1 MQAVQTMQAVPLLH
15 RRRPD
20 SIFARQNG
28 KPISTQRFL
37 TDVLSLAETLPANP
51 YVLNLCADRYR
62 FTVVFSAAMLR
73 GQISL
78 LPPNHTPDL
87 INRLKQLYPG
97 LYCVTDGADGH
108 ATLQTIFYPDLPGM
122 DLPGIDLPGINLP
135 TPEMPEIPAA
145 QVAAIVFTS
154 GSTGDPMP
162 NEKTWGAVSRS
173 VTVEAMRLG
182 IYNRGDLTLLGT
194 VPAQHMYGFES
205 TVLIALQGG
214 VILHAAK
221 PFFPADISASLAEI
235 PGPRALVTTPVHLRA
250 LVTNRTALPQ
260 LDLIVCATAP
270 LSRELAVQAE
280 ELFGA
285 PLQEVYGFTEAGQV
299 ASRRTTITDEWQTF
313 DGLTLRQKGETA
325 YVSGGHVVGELPLN
339 DITELHS
346 DTTFLLLGRTADLIN
361 IAGKRTSLASLNH
374 HLNSID
380 GVKDGV
386 FFMPEEK
393 NTGETPRLTAFA
405 VAAELSGSEIMNA
418 LRQRMDAIFLPR
430 PLHIVDSLPRNSTG
444 KLTRASL
451 EKLFLQYDKGQK
463 CD

>member
-1 MQAVQTMQAVPLLH
+1 MPSVPLLH
-15 RRRPD
+15 NRRPD
-20 SIFARQNG
+20 SIFAWQDG
-28 KPISTQRFL
+28 KPISTLRFL
-37 TDVLSLAETLPANP
+37 TDVQSLAEKLPENP

-62 FTVVFSAAMLR
+62 FAVVFSAAMLR

-87 INRLKQLYPG
+87 IKRLGQHYPG
-97 LYCVTDGADGH
+97 LYCLTDGADGL
-108 ATLQTIFYPDLPGM
+108 AALQTFFYPDLSGV
-122 DLPGIDLPGINLP
+122 NP
-135 TPEMPEIPAA
+135 TKPAMPEIPAT

-162 NEKTWGAVSRS
+162 NEKTWGAVCRS

-205 TVLIALQGG
+205 TVLIAMQGG
-214 VILHAAK
+214 VSLHAAK
-221 PFFPADISASLAEI
+221 PFFPADISELLQEI

-250 LVTNRTALPQ
+250 LITSKTALPK
-260 LDLIVCATAP
+260 LELIVCATAP

-280 ELFGA
+280 EVFGA
-285 PLQEVYGFTEAGQV
+285 PLQEIYGFTEAGQI
-299 ASRRTTITDEWQTF
+299 ASRRTAATEEWQTF
-313 DGLTLRQKGETA
+313 DGLALRKEGDVA
-325 YVSGGHVVGELPLN
+325 FVSGGHVVGELPLN

-346 DTTFLLLGRTADLIN
+346 NTTFLLHGRTADLIN

-386 FFMPEEK
+386 FFMPAEK
-393 NTGETPRLTAFA
+393 AGETPRLTAFV
-405 VAAELSGSEIMNA
+405 VASGLTGNEILSA

-430 PLHIVDSLPRNSTG
+430 PLHMVDALPRNSTG
-444 KLTRASL
+444 KLTRDSL
-451 EKLFLQYDKGQK
+451 EKLFQQCSKEQIK
-463 CD
+463 